1 MLSSCFERK
10 SCGVR
15 WTPWTPLLFCAV
27 RAVMADMP
35 KPPFAMIACVFSK
48 QGGWGT
54 VQNRPNKTV
63 AGGTEQRGGA

>member
-1 MLSSCFERK
+1 
-10 SCGVR
+10 
-15 WTPWTPLLFCAV
+15 V